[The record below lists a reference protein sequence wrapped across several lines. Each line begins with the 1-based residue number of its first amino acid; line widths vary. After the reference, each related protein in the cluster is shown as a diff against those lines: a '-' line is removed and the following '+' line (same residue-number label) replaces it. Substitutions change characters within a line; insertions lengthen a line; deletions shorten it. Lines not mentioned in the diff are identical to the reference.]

1 MYDHFIPLLFHS
13 LFAGLYAGMIAKPLR
28 SNEGFASWHDRTL
41 EMLSI
46 VIRIKMLLLRE
57 TNTFTV
63 FFHTELNWLH

>member
-57 TNTFTV
+57 TNTFT
-63 FFHTELNWLH
+63 FY